1 MVPCGIMAMMTMRRG
16 EEQPRRVDE
25 WFGPVPELG
34 AVAAGGGADL
44 DVVDFHRWAAGELQR
59 VHLASV
65 GTLTRLNRERER
77 RW

>member
-1 MVPCGIMAMMTMRRG
+1 MVLTRREG
-16 EEQPRRVDE
+16 DAVIRRDD
-25 WFGPVPELG
+25 WFGPVPQSS
-34 AVAAGGGADL
+34 ARTGGGADL
-44 DVVDFHRWAAGELQR
+44 DVIDFHRWAAGELQR